1 MTGPLPYLEGTPDQW
16 ADGVSALQPTAEG
29 GIALIGPCPR
39 CTDEIRAPL
48 DDLPLPA
55 FSLHKQ
61 KQMVVRVVC
70 NCGTAHP
77 GAPSGTRGC
86 GAEGGVT
93 LQL

>member
-1 MTGPLPYLEGTPDQW
+1 MTAPLQYLEGTPEEWD
-16 ADGVSALQPTAEG
+16 AGVAALQPAAQG
-29 GIALIGPCPR
+29 GVALVGPCPR
-39 CTDEIRAPL
+39 CADAIRAPL

-55 FSLHKQ
+55 FGLHKH

-70 NCGTAHP
+70 NCSTAHP
-77 GAPSGTRGC
+77 GAPAGVRGC